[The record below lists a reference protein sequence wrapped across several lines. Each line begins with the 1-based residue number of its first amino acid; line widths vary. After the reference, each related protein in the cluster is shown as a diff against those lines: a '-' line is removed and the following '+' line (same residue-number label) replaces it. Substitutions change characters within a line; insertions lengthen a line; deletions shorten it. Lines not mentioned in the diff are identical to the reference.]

1 MVYQGNR
8 ITVTMLEDG
17 IANMQYN
24 AENES
29 VNKFDAETNK
39 QFAEVV
45 SALEKADDVKG
56 LIVTSSKGVFIAGA
70 DITEFVGS
78 FKKPESEIKDW
89 VVNINDAFNRFEDLP
104 FPKVAA
110 INGAALGGGC
120 EMTLVCEYRVMSDK
134 AIIGLPE
141 TQLGIFPG
149 FGGTVRSTR
158 VIGIDNALEL
168 IATGTPKKPLE
179 ALKLGL
185 VDATVAADDLQDA
198 AIDLV
203 KKCISGELDWQAKRE
218 EKLNPVKLNQLEQA
232 MAFNSAKGMIFA
244 KANPKQYP
252 APAIAIETIEK
263 HVNLPRDKA
272 IEVEAA
278 GFAKAAKTPQAESL
292 VGLFLNDQLV
302 KKLAKQ
308 HSKKAH
314 EINEAAVLG
323 AGIMG
328 GGIAYQAASK
338 GLPIIM
344 KDIKSEQLDLG
355 MGEASKLLGK
365 MVERGKMTPAK
376 MGETLSRIRPT
387 LNYGDFAE
395 TDIVIEAV
403 VENPNVKRA
412 VLKEVEG
419 LVKDDCILASN
430 TSTISITF
438 LAEALE
444 RPENFVGMHFFNPVH
459 RMPLVEVIRG
469 EKSSEEA
476 IATTVA
482 LASKMGK
489 VPVVVNDCPGFLVNR
504 VLFPYFGAFDL
515 LLKQGADFAHV
526 DKVMEKF
533 GWPMG
538 PAYLIDVVGL
548 DTGVHGAEVMAE
560 GFPDRMKPDYKGA
573 IELLYENKR
582 LGQKNGVGFYKYEM
596 DKRGKPK
603 KVADEATYELLKTTT
618 DSDKQTFEDQAI
630 IDRTMLAFC
639 NETVR
644 CLEDNIVSTPSEAD
658 MAMIMGVGFPPFR
671 GGPCRYIDQMGLDNY
686 LALCEKYAYLGK
698 AYEAPQKIRDMAA
711 AGETFYATA

>member
-45 SALEKADDVKG
+45 NALEKADDVKG

-158 VIGIDNALEL
+158 IIGIDNALEL
-168 IATGTPKKPLE
+168 IATGTPKKALD

-185 VDATVAADDLQDA
+185 VDATVPADDLQDA

-218 EKLNPVKLNQLEQA
+218 EKLAPVKLNQLEQA

-252 APAIAIETIEK
+252 APAIAIEAIEK

-272 IEVEAA
+272 IEVEATY
-278 GFAKAAKTPQAESL
+278 FAKAAKTPQAESL

-430 TSTISITF
+430 TSTISITY

-469 EKSSEEA
+469 EKSSDEA

-603 KVADEATYELLKTTT
+603 KVADEATYELLKITT
-618 DSDKQTFEDQAI
+618 DSEKQTFEDQAI